1 MKKDSRSY
9 KDLTKYGKVWY
20 DLMNYRGLALKSMPE
35 DYEDV
40 VSYLYKHQLLKR
52 KSNFISERNIQ
63 IFNYK
68 YDSDL
73 STREISELMGIS
85 YSRVYQILRRMKMMM
100 GSTANLPVELLLE
113 KGIRQCEKEG
123 LIGVVRDTNGIKRIY
138 KLEETVIRKK

>member
-1 MKKDSRSY
+1 
-9 KDLTKYGKVWY
+9 
-20 DLMNYRGLALKSMPE
+20 
-35 DYEDV
+35 
-40 VSYLYKHQLLKR
+40 
-52 KSNFISERNIQ
+52 
-63 IFNYK
+63 
-68 YDSDL
+68 
-73 STREISELMGIS
+73 MGIS